1 MAGNVTVVYDAET
14 AKAVGQL
21 LKVAE
26 ANKKIEGSAK
36 GATNAIGQISQANMK
51 VGQSGQSSGASM
63 LSSLRGVAGGA
74 TALAAAVAAI
84 GSSWDKA
91 AASLAKYRQQQ
102 LDAAALQE
110 VRRLPGLK
118 KMFDDPKLGIG
129 VSSEKKF
136 ALYAGLQSE
145 MGQNDAME
153 AYKTTIAAAN
163 IVPQAH
169 LQQWGH
175 TFSKIKSSAPQLTNK
190 DAMNATMSVY
200 QNLRGNLGNFDEKQ
214 FERMLAD
221 GMPLD
226 KAIGAT
232 LSFGRSAQGGKGIS
246 AALAAID
253 EDRTF
258 GKVEFGQTLSAEDKA
273 LREFYA
279 KDKAGRS
286 AIIWGAGNEAT
297 KKAVLGSN
305 YLQFKAGAAE
315 AEDLAKQFR
324 FDVESNT
331 VGKQAR
337 FVANAP
343 DAREA
348 FEQQL
353 IDKHVE
359 ERTRGSMIANLP
371 FVGGI
376 VKDLHGADKRWQL
389 RGGTGQYWGG
399 PAPIDDVARQFS
411 QNPLFE
417 SNTPA
422 DKARLKSV
430 FDGPVEVKVV
440 NPPSAETLNSHNE

>member
-1 MAGNVTVVYDAET
+1 MAGNVQIIYDAET
-14 AKAVGQL
+14 AKAVGDL

-26 ANKKIEGSAK
+26 ANKKIETSAK
-36 GATNAIGQISQANMK
+36 GATNAVGQVSQANMK
-51 VGQSGQSSGASM
+51 VGASGQSSAQSM
-63 LSSLRGVAGGA
+63 LSGLRGVAGGA
-74 TALAAAVAAI
+74 AAAVTAI
-84 GSSWDKA
+84 AGIASAWDKA

-153 AYKTTIAAAN
+153 AYKTAINAAN

-169 LQQWGH
+169 LQQFGH
-175 TFSKIKSSAPQLTNK
+175 AFSKIKSSAPNLTNK
-190 DAMNATMSVY
+190 DALNATMSVY
-200 QNLRGNLGNFDEKQ
+200 QNLRGNLANFDEKQ

-258 GKVEFGQTLSAEDKA
+258 GKVEFGQTLTADEKA
-273 LREFYA
+273 VREFYA

-286 AIIWGAGNEAT
+286 ALIWGSGNEAV

-305 YLQFKAGAAE
+305 YLPFKAGASE

-348 FEQQL
+348 FEQQI

-359 ERTRGSMIANLP
+359 EKTRGSWFGDYGWYKSMHAS
-371 FVGGI
+371 
-376 VKDLHGADKRWQL
+376 DKRFQL
-389 RGGTGQYWGG
+389 RGGFGQYLGG
-399 PAPIDDVARQFS
+399 PAPIDDVSRQFS

-440 NPPSAETLNSHNE
+440 NPPSSESLNSHNE